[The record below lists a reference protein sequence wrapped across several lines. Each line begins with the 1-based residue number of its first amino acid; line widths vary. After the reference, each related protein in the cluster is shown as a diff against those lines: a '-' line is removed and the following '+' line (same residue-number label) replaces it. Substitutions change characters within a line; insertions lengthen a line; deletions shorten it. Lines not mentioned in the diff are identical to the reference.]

1 LLLGYTPL
9 RNLIPGKSKT
19 HVQNE
24 LIMMIQKADS
34 LEKSLG
40 NYSLYTKNLK
50 KVLSDS
56 VSLDSVQDLFRESFT
71 VKEFD
76 FKPSVEDSILRAEVE
91 AEESISLNSNLKEKK
106 LNSFFIK
113 PVDGLITEGF
123 NKKIGHFGVDVVSKK
138 GAFISSI
145 DDGMVLFS
153 SWTHEFGYVL
163 VIKHQNSFISF
174 YKHNSEVFKSKGD
187 YVKSGETI
195 AIIGNSGTLITKVIY
210 IKDSESKKFI
220 ILDAAMNDL
229 MRPALYGAIHKTLP
243 VIKSGKVS
251 KKTYEF
257 VGPICE
263 STDKFVTIKNFQ
275 ELHEK
280 DYIAICDVGAYG
292 MSLSSNYNLRTKPL
306 ELLIKNNKIKIIR
319 KRQKHKDLI

>member
-1 LLLGYTPL
+1 MEKKNKFFRFAIINDNSLEEVFNIKFSRARLLWLTAAILLAISVIFVLLLGYTPL

-56 VSLDSVQDLFRESFT
+56 VSLDSVQDLFMEGFT
-71 VKEFD
+71 VNEFD

-123 NKKIGHFGVDVVSKK
+123 NKKIGHFGVDIVSKK

-163 VIKHQNSFISF
+163 VVKHQNSFISF

-195 AIIGNSGTLITKVIY
+195 AIIGNSGKYSTGPHLHFELWKGSSPVNPVNY
-210 IKDSESKKFI
+210 ILF
-220 ILDAAMNDL
+220 
-229 MRPALYGAIHKTLP
+229 
-243 VIKSGKVS
+243 
-251 KKTYEF
+251 
-257 VGPICE
+257 
-263 STDKFVTIKNFQ
+263 
-275 ELHEK
+275 
-280 DYIAICDVGAYG
+280 
-292 MSLSSNYNLRTKPL
+292 
-306 ELLIKNNKIKIIR
+306 
-319 KRQKHKDLI
+319 

>member
-1 LLLGYTPL
+1 MEKKNKFFRFAIINDNSLEEVFNIKFSRARLLWLTAAILLAISVIFVLLLGYTPL

-56 VSLDSVQDLFRESFT
+56 VSLDSVQDLFREGFT

-145 DDGMVLFS
+145 DDGVVLFS
-153 SWTHEFGYVL
+153 SWTHEFGHVL
-163 VIKHQNSFISF
+163 VVKHQNSFISF

-195 AIIGNSGTLITKVIY
+195 AIIGNSGKYSTGPHLHFELWKGSSPVNPVNY
-210 IKDSESKKFI
+210 ILF
-220 ILDAAMNDL
+220 
-229 MRPALYGAIHKTLP
+229 
-243 VIKSGKVS
+243 
-251 KKTYEF
+251 
-257 VGPICE
+257 
-263 STDKFVTIKNFQ
+263 
-275 ELHEK
+275 
-280 DYIAICDVGAYG
+280 
-292 MSLSSNYNLRTKPL
+292 
-306 ELLIKNNKIKIIR
+306 
-319 KRQKHKDLI
+319 

>member
-1 LLLGYTPL
+1 MEKKNKFFRFAIINDNSLEEVFNIKFSRARLLWLTAAILLAISVIFVLLLGYTPL

-56 VSLDSVQDLFRESFT
+56 VSLDSVQDLFREGFT
-71 VKEFD
+71 LKEFD

-123 NKKIGHFGVDVVSKK
+123 NKKIGHFGIDVVSKK

-195 AIIGNSGTLITKVIY
+195 AIIGNSGKYSTGPHLHFELWKGSSPVNPMNY
-210 IKDSESKKFI
+210 ILF
-220 ILDAAMNDL
+220 
-229 MRPALYGAIHKTLP
+229 
-243 VIKSGKVS
+243 
-251 KKTYEF
+251 
-257 VGPICE
+257 
-263 STDKFVTIKNFQ
+263 
-275 ELHEK
+275 
-280 DYIAICDVGAYG
+280 
-292 MSLSSNYNLRTKPL
+292 
-306 ELLIKNNKIKIIR
+306 
-319 KRQKHKDLI
+319 

>member
-1 LLLGYTPL
+1 MEKKNKFFRFAIINDNSLEEVFNIKFSRARLLWLTAAILLAISVIFVLLLGYTPL

-56 VSLDSVQDLFRESFT
+56 VSLDSVQDLFREGFT

-195 AIIGNSGTLITKVIY
+195 AIIGNSGKHSTGPHLHFELWKGSSPVNPVNY
-210 IKDSESKKFI
+210 ILF
-220 ILDAAMNDL
+220 
-229 MRPALYGAIHKTLP
+229 
-243 VIKSGKVS
+243 
-251 KKTYEF
+251 
-257 VGPICE
+257 
-263 STDKFVTIKNFQ
+263 
-275 ELHEK
+275 
-280 DYIAICDVGAYG
+280 
-292 MSLSSNYNLRTKPL
+292 
-306 ELLIKNNKIKIIR
+306 
-319 KRQKHKDLI
+319 

>member
-1 LLLGYTPL
+1 MEKKNKFFRFAIINDNSLEEVFNIKFSRARLLWLTAAILLAISVIFVLLLGYTPL

-24 LIMMIQKADS
+24 LIVMIQKADS

-56 VSLDSVQDLFRESFT
+56 VSLDSVQDLFREGFT
-71 VKEFD
+71 VNEFD

-195 AIIGNSGTLITKVIY
+195 AIIGNSGKYSTGPHLHFELWKGSSPVNPVNY
-210 IKDSESKKFI
+210 ILF
-220 ILDAAMNDL
+220 
-229 MRPALYGAIHKTLP
+229 
-243 VIKSGKVS
+243 
-251 KKTYEF
+251 
-257 VGPICE
+257 
-263 STDKFVTIKNFQ
+263 
-275 ELHEK
+275 
-280 DYIAICDVGAYG
+280 
-292 MSLSSNYNLRTKPL
+292 
-306 ELLIKNNKIKIIR
+306 
-319 KRQKHKDLI
+319 

>member
-1 LLLGYTPL
+1 MEKKNKFFRFAIINDNSLEEVFNIKFSRARLLWLTAAILLAISVIFVLLLGYTPL

-24 LIMMIQKADS
+24 LIVMIQKADS

-56 VSLDSVQDLFRESFT
+56 VSLDSVQDLFREGFT
-71 VKEFD
+71 LKEFD

-195 AIIGNSGTLITKVIY
+195 AIIGNSGKYSTGPHLHFELWKGSSPVNPVNY
-210 IKDSESKKFI
+210 ILF
-220 ILDAAMNDL
+220 
-229 MRPALYGAIHKTLP
+229 
-243 VIKSGKVS
+243 
-251 KKTYEF
+251 
-257 VGPICE
+257 
-263 STDKFVTIKNFQ
+263 
-275 ELHEK
+275 
-280 DYIAICDVGAYG
+280 
-292 MSLSSNYNLRTKPL
+292 
-306 ELLIKNNKIKIIR
+306 
-319 KRQKHKDLI
+319 

>member
-1 LLLGYTPL
+1 MEKKNKFFRFAIINDNSLEEVFNIKFSRARLLWLTAAILLAISVIFVLLLGYTPL

-56 VSLDSVQDLFRESFT
+56 VSLDSVQDLFKEGFT
-71 VKEFD
+71 VKELD

-195 AIIGNSGTLITKVIY
+195 AIIGNSGKYSTGPHLHFELWKGSSPVNPVNY
-210 IKDSESKKFI
+210 ILF
-220 ILDAAMNDL
+220 
-229 MRPALYGAIHKTLP
+229 
-243 VIKSGKVS
+243 
-251 KKTYEF
+251 
-257 VGPICE
+257 
-263 STDKFVTIKNFQ
+263 
-275 ELHEK
+275 
-280 DYIAICDVGAYG
+280 
-292 MSLSSNYNLRTKPL
+292 
-306 ELLIKNNKIKIIR
+306 
-319 KRQKHKDLI
+319 

>member
-1 LLLGYTPL
+1 MEKKNKFFRFAIINDNSLEEVFNIKFSRARLLWLTAAILLAISVIFVLLLGYTPL

-56 VSLDSVQDLFRESFT
+56 VSLDSVQDLFREGFT

-145 DDGMVLFS
+145 DDGIVLFS
-153 SWTHEFGYVL
+153 SWTHEFGHVL
-163 VIKHQNSFISF
+163 VVKHPNSFISF
-174 YKHNSEVFKSKGD
+174 YKHNSKVFKSKGD

-195 AIIGNSGTLITKVIY
+195 AIIGNSGKYSTGPHLHFELWKGSSPVNPVNY
-210 IKDSESKKFI
+210 ILF
-220 ILDAAMNDL
+220 
-229 MRPALYGAIHKTLP
+229 
-243 VIKSGKVS
+243 
-251 KKTYEF
+251 
-257 VGPICE
+257 
-263 STDKFVTIKNFQ
+263 
-275 ELHEK
+275 
-280 DYIAICDVGAYG
+280 
-292 MSLSSNYNLRTKPL
+292 
-306 ELLIKNNKIKIIR
+306 
-319 KRQKHKDLI
+319 

>member
-1 LLLGYTPL
+1 MEKKNKFFRFAIINDNSLEEVFNIKFSRARLLWLTAAILLAISVIFVLLLGYTPL

-56 VSLDSVQDLFRESFT
+56 VSNDIVQDLFEDDFI

-76 FKPSVEDSILRAEVE
+76 FQPSAEDSILRAEVE

-106 LNSFFIK
+106 LSSFFIK
-113 PVDGLITEGF
+113 PVNGLITEEF
-123 NKKIGHFGVDVVSKK
+123 NKKIGHFGIDVVSKK

-163 VIKHQNSFISF
+163 VVKHQNSFISF

-187 YVKSGETI
+187 YVKSGEMI
-195 AIIGNSGTLITKVIY
+195 AIIGNSGKYSTGPHLHFELWKGSSPVNPMNY
-210 IKDSESKKFI
+210 ILF
-220 ILDAAMNDL
+220 
-229 MRPALYGAIHKTLP
+229 
-243 VIKSGKVS
+243 
-251 KKTYEF
+251 
-257 VGPICE
+257 
-263 STDKFVTIKNFQ
+263 
-275 ELHEK
+275 
-280 DYIAICDVGAYG
+280 
-292 MSLSSNYNLRTKPL
+292 
-306 ELLIKNNKIKIIR
+306 
-319 KRQKHKDLI
+319 

>member
-1 LLLGYTPL
+1 MEKKNKFFRFAIINDNSLEEVFNIKFSRVRLLWLTAAILLAISVIFVLLLGYTPL

-24 LIMMIQKADS
+24 LIVMIQKADS

-56 VSLDSVQDLFRESFT
+56 VSLDSVQDLFREGFT

-195 AIIGNSGTLITKVIY
+195 AIIGNSGKYSTGPHLHFELWKGSSPVNPVNY
-210 IKDSESKKFI
+210 ILF
-220 ILDAAMNDL
+220 
-229 MRPALYGAIHKTLP
+229 
-243 VIKSGKVS
+243 
-251 KKTYEF
+251 
-257 VGPICE
+257 
-263 STDKFVTIKNFQ
+263 
-275 ELHEK
+275 
-280 DYIAICDVGAYG
+280 
-292 MSLSSNYNLRTKPL
+292 
-306 ELLIKNNKIKIIR
+306 
-319 KRQKHKDLI
+319 

>member
-1 LLLGYTPL
+1 MEKKNKFFRFAIINDNSLEEVFNIKFSRVRLLWLTAAILLVISVIFVLLLGYTPL

-56 VSLDSVQDLFRESFT
+56 VSLDSVQDLFREGFT

-113 PVDGLITEGF
+113 PVDGFITEGF

-195 AIIGNSGTLITKVIY
+195 AIIGNSGKYSTGPHLHFELWKGSSAVNPVNY
-210 IKDSESKKFI
+210 ILF
-220 ILDAAMNDL
+220 
-229 MRPALYGAIHKTLP
+229 
-243 VIKSGKVS
+243 
-251 KKTYEF
+251 
-257 VGPICE
+257 
-263 STDKFVTIKNFQ
+263 
-275 ELHEK
+275 
-280 DYIAICDVGAYG
+280 
-292 MSLSSNYNLRTKPL
+292 
-306 ELLIKNNKIKIIR
+306 
-319 KRQKHKDLI
+319 

>member
-1 LLLGYTPL
+1 MEKKNKFFRFAIINDNSLEEVFNIKFSRARLLWLTAAILLAISVIFVLLLGYTPL

-56 VSLDSVQDLFRESFT
+56 VSLDSVQDLFKEGFT

-153 SWTHEFGYVL
+153 SWTHEFGYVI

-195 AIIGNSGTLITKVIY
+195 AIIGNSGKYSTGPHLHFELWKGSSPVNPVNY
-210 IKDSESKKFI
+210 ILF
-220 ILDAAMNDL
+220 
-229 MRPALYGAIHKTLP
+229 
-243 VIKSGKVS
+243 
-251 KKTYEF
+251 
-257 VGPICE
+257 
-263 STDKFVTIKNFQ
+263 
-275 ELHEK
+275 
-280 DYIAICDVGAYG
+280 
-292 MSLSSNYNLRTKPL
+292 
-306 ELLIKNNKIKIIR
+306 
-319 KRQKHKDLI
+319 

>member
-1 LLLGYTPL
+1 MEKKNKFFRFAIINDNSLEEVFNIKFSRAGLLWLTAAILLAISVIFVLLLGYTPL

-56 VSLDSVQDLFRESFT
+56 VSLDSVQDLFREGFI

-106 LNSFFIK
+106 LSSFFIK
-113 PVDGLITEGF
+113 PVDGLITEEF

-145 DDGMVLFS
+145 DDGMVMFS

-163 VIKHQNSFISF
+163 VIKHQNGFISF
-174 YKHNSEVFKSKGD
+174 YKHNSEIFKSKGD

-195 AIIGNSGTLITKVIY
+195 AIIGNSGKYSTGPHLHFEIR
-210 IKDSESKKFI
+210 E
-220 ILDAAMNDL
+220 N
-229 MRPALYGAIHKTLP
+229 GNP
-243 VIKSGKVS
+243 VNPSR
-251 KKTYEF
+251 Y
-257 VGPICE
+257 
-263 STDKFVTIKNFQ
+263 
-275 ELHEK
+275 
-280 DYIAICDVGAYG
+280 
-292 MSLSSNYNLRTKPL
+292 LRL
-306 ELLIKNNKIKIIR
+306 
-319 KRQKHKDLI
+319 

>member
-1 LLLGYTPL
+1 MEKKNKFFRFAIINDNSLEEVFNIKFSRARLLWLTAAILLAISVIFILLLGYTPL

-56 VSLDSVQDLFRESFT
+56 VSLDSVQDLFREGFT

-195 AIIGNSGTLITKVIY
+195 AIIGNSGKYSTGPHLHFELWKGSSPVNPVNY
-210 IKDSESKKFI
+210 ILF
-220 ILDAAMNDL
+220 
-229 MRPALYGAIHKTLP
+229 
-243 VIKSGKVS
+243 
-251 KKTYEF
+251 
-257 VGPICE
+257 
-263 STDKFVTIKNFQ
+263 
-275 ELHEK
+275 
-280 DYIAICDVGAYG
+280 
-292 MSLSSNYNLRTKPL
+292 
-306 ELLIKNNKIKIIR
+306 
-319 KRQKHKDLI
+319 

>member
-1 LLLGYTPL
+1 LEKKNKFFRFAIINDNSLEEVFNIKFSRARLLWLTAAILLAISVIFVLLLGYTPL

-56 VSLDSVQDLFRESFT
+56 VSLDSVQDLFREGFT

-195 AIIGNSGTLITKVIY
+195 AIIGNSGKYSTGPHLHFELWKGSSPVNPVNY
-210 IKDSESKKFI
+210 ILF
-220 ILDAAMNDL
+220 
-229 MRPALYGAIHKTLP
+229 
-243 VIKSGKVS
+243 
-251 KKTYEF
+251 
-257 VGPICE
+257 
-263 STDKFVTIKNFQ
+263 
-275 ELHEK
+275 
-280 DYIAICDVGAYG
+280 
-292 MSLSSNYNLRTKPL
+292 
-306 ELLIKNNKIKIIR
+306 
-319 KRQKHKDLI
+319 

>member
-1 LLLGYTPL
+1 MEKKNKFFRLAIINDNSLEEVFNIKFSRAGLLWLTAAILLAISVIFVLLLGYTPL

-56 VSLDSVQDLFRESFT
+56 VSLDSVQGLFREGFT

-113 PVDGLITEGF
+113 PVDGLITDGF

-195 AIIGNSGTLITKVIY
+195 AIIGNSGKYSTGPHLHFELWKGSSPVNPMNY
-210 IKDSESKKFI
+210 ILF
-220 ILDAAMNDL
+220 
-229 MRPALYGAIHKTLP
+229 
-243 VIKSGKVS
+243 
-251 KKTYEF
+251 
-257 VGPICE
+257 
-263 STDKFVTIKNFQ
+263 
-275 ELHEK
+275 
-280 DYIAICDVGAYG
+280 
-292 MSLSSNYNLRTKPL
+292 
-306 ELLIKNNKIKIIR
+306 
-319 KRQKHKDLI
+319 